1 MNNPKTIYETVRYH
15 PGMFI
20 GGVYSSAV
28 SNLIKQLLI
37 DTLKDFKC
45 KKIEVFI
52 LRNKSIRIQFT
63 PTNAGDDTK
72 MSSFFAKKVIPKY
85 PLLIGKVSAIALS
98 EYFSVTAGGE
108 IYECSNTH
116 RVIKKHN
123 TDTLQ
128 SGNVSIEFKLSK
140 NYLKEIIPDKKLLP
154 EYLFTLSACNPDLR
168 IIYTDKTQS
177 PFTRNSYHFPNGLK
191 DLMSYLIRTQENTHT
206 IHQFQFKSELISADI
221 AFCINNYYRTFRWSA
236 MNNEYTQD
244 NGTHVDG
251 VIEGCLTYIKNI
263 AKSTKKKL
271 PSWHNKYF
279 PEHIAVAISAHSD
292 NADYYGSVK
301 DQITTKDFVPVISKA
316 VQEYLETLAKENPQE
331 QQKFIKRFIG

>member
-1 MNNPKTIYETVRYH
+1 MNNPKTIYETIRYR

-28 SNLIKQLLI
+28 ANLIKQLLT
-37 DTLKDFKC
+37 DTLKDVKC

-52 LRNKSIRIQFT
+52 LRNKSMRIQFT
-63 PTNAGDDTK
+63 PTNAADDKLLRSVFTK
-72 MSSFFAKKVIPKY
+72 KIIDFRSWI
-85 PLLIGKVSAIALS
+85 IGKSSAIALS

-128 SGNVSIEFKLSK
+128 SGNVSIEFKLSE

-154 EYLFTLSACNPDLR
+154 EYLFTLSVCNPDLR

-191 DLMSYLIRTQENTHT
+191 DLMSYMIQSPENKHT
-206 IHQFQFKSELISADI
+206 IHQFQFKSELLSADI

-251 VIEGCLTYIKNI
+251 VIDGCLTYIKNT
-263 AKSTKKKL
+263 AKRTKQKL

-279 PEHIAVAISAHSD
+279 PEFIAVAISAHSD

-301 DQITTKDFVPVISKA
+301 DQIITKDFVPAISGA

-331 QQKFIKRFIG
+331 QQKFINHFIG